1 MPALP
6 VESKLL
12 FMHVLIHSRLG
23 YCNSVLTRLPWSL
36 VQQLRSVLNS
46 AARLILGLKRFD
58 HITPALMDLQWL
70 PYPQHITYELCMIMF
85 KCLRGSA
92 YFA

>member
-12 FMHVLIHSRLG
+12 FMHVLIHSRLS

-46 AARLILGLKRFD
+46 AARGDSVAPSHQTYWGLRSFA
-58 HITPALMDLQWL
+58 IAGPSSLNVSLVG
-70 PYPQHITYELCMIMF
+70 
-85 KCLRGSA
+85 LRSS
-92 YFA
+92 FLV